1 MNYSSELKKFIS
13 SQYISSAVRIAL
25 AIAIPSAILSYFGIL
40 KEFFLFPLATSFVGL
55 TDMPGPYIRRRNTLI
70 LSILS
75 FLLVMGIAGIVKDY
89 PPLIFLEIIVFGLFF
104 TLIGVY
110 GIRMAAVGGLSLVVF
125 SIFVD
130 GQFFHHHVL
139 LSMAIFLA
147 GALWFLLVF
156 MVVTNIQPYKL
167 PMQMIGENYLE
178 LGNYLRIKSKFYLIN
193 QDNQQLYREV
203 IAKQINI
210 KNLQE
215 DTREIVFKTRE
226 IVNESTTTSRLLMLM
241 FLNSIDLYEKLMT
254 SENDYSKIHGIFD
267 EENILKKIHDYL
279 EILADEMANIGIS
292 LQSGIKTNAKD
303 NYALLLDALH
313 DSYFQVRAKNL
324 NSENMEDFMA
334 LRIVLLR
341 INEITKVITTMYQV
355 LNQDLNSAKS
365 LSTGLD
371 LHQFAPKSEKLNL
384 KILSNH
390 ISLNSSH
397 FRHAI
402 RLTTALVVGYAI
414 SKLSFLGIGHGYW
427 ILITIIAIMRPAYST
442 TKHRNMLRIYG
453 TFSGAIVAYFLMS
466 FVENGIV
473 LLSIFVFSMIM
484 CFSFMKDKYAWAVF
498 FMTIYIFLSF
508 NFLNPNKVNV
518 IFKDRIIDTIVA
530 GIVIF
535 ITSYFIFP
543 VWEQSQNLNLMKKSA
558 LANYSYFKTV
568 MEQLKNNS
576 IHTQEYKM
584 RRKDAIV
591 FLANLSDNFQRM
603 LSDPKKKK
611 KKMEIVLEFV
621 NTSHLLTAYI
631 ASLSQYYNN
640 NNLYKEIDFESWEE
654 KIGLELQRANTNL
667 NQEKWDENRNNSFK
681 IIPEEQELNKLLS
694 ERRNQIEENEIY
706 DTRDPNRITRLT
718 QLTNIRKILE
728 LIYDVSKQ
736 LRKITEKY
744 NSDQ

>member
-1 MNYSSELKKFIS
+1 
-13 SQYISSAVRIAL
+13 
-25 AIAIPSAILSYFGIL
+25 
-40 KEFFLFPLATSFVGL
+40 
-55 TDMPGPYIRRRNTLI
+55 
-70 LSILS
+70 
-75 FLLVMGIAGIVKDY
+75 
-89 PPLIFLEIIVFGLFF
+89 
-104 TLIGVY
+104 
-110 GIRMAAVGGLSLVVF
+110 
-125 SIFVD
+125 
-130 GQFFHHHVL
+130 
-139 LSMAIFLA
+139 
-147 GALWFLLVF
+147 
-156 MVVTNIQPYKL
+156 
-167 PMQMIGENYLE
+167 MQMIGENYLE